1 MGIGFALARGTWGST
16 FEEEER
22 AMLKYAAR
30 AALVFA
36 LMVPTACGGS
46 SSSSSSDPTAQFK
59 SSLSPVV
66 GQLKQTS
73 HAIGTAIEKAPSQ
86 TDAQI
91 AVAFHALATQW
102 QDHVSRLQTLKAPA
116 SLAVT
121 FNTLTGAATRA
132 EADLNAI
139 VAAAQTHSAAAAKQ
153 ASATLVTDILA
164 AKAASTTI
172 TNKLGIQ

>member
-1 MGIGFALARGTWGST
+1 
-16 FEEEER
+16 
-22 AMLKYAAR
+22 MLRFVAR
-30 AALVFA
+30 AALVVAFVLPA
-36 LMVPTACGGS
+36 ACGS
-46 SSSSSSDPTAQFK
+46 SASSSSSDPTAQFK

-73 HAIGTAIEKAPSQ
+73 QAIGLAIEKAPSQ

-91 AVAFHALATQW
+91 ASAFHALAIQW
-102 QDHVSRLQTLKAPA
+102 QDQVSRLQTLKAPA

-121 FNTLTGAATRA
+121 FNTLIGAATRA

-153 ASATLVTDILA
+153 ASATLVSDILA
-164 AKAASTTI
+164 AKTASTTI
-172 TNKLGIQ
+172 TNRLGIQ